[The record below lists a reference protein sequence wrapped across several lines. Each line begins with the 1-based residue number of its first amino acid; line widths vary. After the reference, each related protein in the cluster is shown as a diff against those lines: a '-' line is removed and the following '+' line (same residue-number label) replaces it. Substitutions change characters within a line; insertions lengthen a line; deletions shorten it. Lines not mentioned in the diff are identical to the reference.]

1 MDQRV
6 ITARILLFDMDGT
19 LVDSSAVV
27 ERTWRLF
34 AERHGLDGATVLADA
49 HGRPTAET
57 VARHLP
63 GATDAAA
70 ETARIVASEVSD
82 VDGIVPVPGAVELL
96 SQLPAANWA
105 VVTSAGRELA
115 ERRMAAAGL
124 NLPGVVV
131 SADDVRSGKPDPE
144 GYLLAAERLGATAA
158 EAVVFEDAAAGL
170 LAARSS
176 GASPV
181 VVGGHDGPAAVGLP
195 RVEDLRSVTTDRRT
209 HDGLLVQI
217 RNR

>member
-1 MDQRV
+1 MDERV
-6 ITARILLFDMDGT
+6 LTARILLFDMDGT
-19 LVDSSAVV
+19 LVDSTAVV
-27 ERTWRLF
+27 ERTWHRF
-34 AERHGLDGATVLADA
+34 AARHGLDGAAVIADA

-63 GATDAAA
+63 AGADVTA
-70 ETARIVASEVSD
+70 ETARIVAAEVSD
-82 VDGIVPVPGAVELL
+82 VDGIVPVPGAAELI
-96 SQLPAANWA
+96 SDLPAGSWA

-124 NLPGVVV
+124 KLPRVVV
-131 SADDVRSGKPDPE
+131 SADDVRCGKPDPE
-144 GYLLAAERLGATAA
+144 GYLRAAELLGATAE

-181 VVGGHDGPAAVGLP
+181 VVGGHDGPAATGLP
-195 RVEDLRSVTTDRRT
+195 RVEDLRSVTTTRGTDEE
-209 HDGLLVQI
+209 LLV
-217 RNR
+217 RLKTR